1 MKPLFIIL
9 IFFIFA
15 LSGCTMEDAEGNN
28 TDLSG
33 QTVTFSLITGNND
46 NATRSTPGDASLN
59 ENLVERLDVFFF
71 DNDGQ
76 CIYYPSTSQ
85 MVKSG
90 TTIKITIP
98 KDIATI
104 IFSEDFKL
112 YIVSNCTLPRNVLE
126 EKTYNQLIETIHGV
140 PTEFNKSNFESQ
152 PYFLMDGVLP
162 VNNLT
167 EDNSNLGEITL
178 SRAAAKIKVQIT
190 AANISGYIPYDASIR
205 IDNYLESTTLGQ
217 EAPLFQAQ
225 DNDYKRSAYRPIWV
239 PGMTATQFDTDPFYS
254 YANDWELSNTKET
267 YITIRV
273 KWYKVDGGVEP
284 KDYYY
289 RIPFNY
295 SLPTPDEG
303 NNHSLQR
310 NFIYNFK
317 VNIGALGG
325 LDPDQTVELT
335 PDFEIK
341 EWTTNRIVAKLNQY
355 DYLVVAE
362 TDVEMHDI
370 ANRSINYISSQPV
383 SVEMDSVYF
392 YNYLSSGTI
401 ETIELVPGDDRYP
414 RIEPNEDTNQ
424 IEITSPVPI
433 NYVPLMMRFKVKN
446 TKGLYYNVRVTQYP
460 RQYITSSFSD
470 RDDID
475 FQWYKDNNRGSF
487 WTNSGNGNTGRQNF
501 NLYTVTTTSMDPSDK
516 FIIGGDFMHY
526 EKNSA
531 DFDAINYVTNQD
543 EATNNMVSPQFV
555 IASQRGIT
563 DNSTA
568 YTSAQL
574 RCYYYMEGPYGR
586 GTWRIPTLAEMELIS
601 KLQNDGNSAIKEL
614 FKPNTTGGDRW
625 WAARIDGEPQNTNS
639 YYYSVKV
646 MTGEV
651 VRQKY
656 VSGSTTASVRCVR
669 DVWKN

>member
-1 MKPLFIIL
+1 MKQLFFISL
-9 IFFIFA
+9 LFIFA
-15 LSGCTMEDAEGNN
+15 LTGCTMDDAGGNDI
-28 TDLSG
+28 DLSG
-33 QTVTFSLITGNND
+33 QTVTFSLVTGNND
-46 NATRSTPGDASLN
+46 TASRSIPGEASLN

-71 DNDGQ
+71 GNNGQ

-85 MVKSG
+85 MIKSG
-90 TTIKITIP
+90 TTVKITIP
-98 KDIATI
+98 KEIATI

-112 YIVSNCTLPRNVLE
+112 YIISNCTLPRNILE
-126 EKTYNQLIETIHGV
+126 GKTYSQLIETIHGT
-140 PTEFNKSNFESQ
+140 PTEFNKSEFEPQ
-152 PYFLMDGVLP
+152 PYFLMDGILP
-162 VNNLT
+162 VNNLS
-167 EDNSNLGEITL
+167 EDNSNLGEVIL

-190 AANISGYIPYDASIR
+190 AANIDGYVPYDASIR

-217 EAPLFQAQ
+217 EAPLFQAKSK
-225 DNDYKRSAYRPIWV
+225 DYKHSAYRPIWV
-239 PGMTATQFDTDPFYS
+239 PGMTVTQFDADPFYS
-254 YANDWELSNTKET
+254 YANNWELGDTKES

-273 KWYKVDGGVEP
+273 KWYKVDGGIEP

-310 NFIYNFK
+310 NFIYDFK

-335 PDFEIK
+335 PNFEIK
-341 EWTTNRIVAKLNQY
+341 EWTTNRIVATLNQY

-370 ANRSINYISSQPV
+370 PNRSINYISSQPV
-383 SVEMDSVYF
+383 SVEIDSVYF

-401 ETIELVPGDDRYP
+401 ETIELKPGDARYP
-414 RIEPNEDTNQ
+414 QIVPNEDTNQ

-446 TKGLYYNVRVTQYP
+446 TKGLYYKIRVTQYP
-460 RQYITSSFSD
+460 RQYITSSFSN

-475 FQWYKDNNRGSF
+475 FQWYKDEGRTSF
-487 WTNSGNGNTGRQNF
+487 WTNNGNGSSNMQNF
-501 NLYTVTTTSMDPSDK
+501 NLYTITTTSMHPSDK
-516 FIIGGDFMHY
+516 FIIGGNFMHY

-531 DFDAINYVTNQD
+531 DWDKLNYVTNQD
-543 EATNNMVSPQFV
+543 EATNNMISPQFV

-563 DNSTA
+563 SNDTPYTTA
-568 YTSAQL
+568 QA
-574 RCYYYMEGPYGR
+574 RCFYYMEGPYGR

-614 FKPNTTGGDRW
+614 FTPNTTGGDRW
-625 WAARIDGEPQNTNS
+625 WAARIDGEPGNLES
-639 YYYSVKV
+639 YYYSVRV
-646 MTGEV
+646 TTGEV
-651 VRQKY
+651 VRQQYKP
-656 VSGSTTASVRCVR
+656 GSTTASVRCVR